1 MNGQFENTIELLE
14 AEIDSLKDAYKSENN
29 KEQATIY
36 SSRILE
42 YKKAII
48 MLSTEQAINKAV
60 DIYNNLENN

>member
-42 YKKAII
+42 YKKVIKI
-48 MLSTEQAINKAV
+48 LQSKKQ
-60 DIYNNLENN
+60 